1 MNAPEPTITPLD
13 TTDLYDLA
21 GAAIEIA
28 GERLAVGDTAGRD
41 SIWHFVCQHHN
52 AWLAATA
59 TGRTPR

>member
-28 GERLAVGDTAGRD
+28 GERHAVGDCATD
-41 SIWHFVCQHHN
+41 QFIWE
-52 AWLAATA
+52 
-59 TGRTPR
+59 G